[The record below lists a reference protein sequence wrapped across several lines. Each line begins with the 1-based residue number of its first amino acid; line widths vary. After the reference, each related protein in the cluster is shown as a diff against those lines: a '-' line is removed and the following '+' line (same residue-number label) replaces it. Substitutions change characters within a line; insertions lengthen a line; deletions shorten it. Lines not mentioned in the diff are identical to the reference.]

1 MTKKTKTQS
10 KEGYSLGFDLGTT
23 NSVCATLV
31 NGQPQVIA
39 NAENQRT
46 TPSVVHYTAD
56 KELKVGL
63 TAKRQASLHPLNTFF
78 SFKRFMGKKFSELS
92 ESARKVPYKLSS
104 RENRVFLESTHL
116 DRSLTPEEVSAQVLK
131 KLAKD
136 AGDKLERTFEKAV
149 ITVPAYFNDAQ
160 RQATK
165 DAGKIAGLDVIR
177 IVNEPTAA
185 CLAYGFNKLAKDKE
199 TTEQVLVFDLGG
211 GTFDVSVLDYGD
223 GVFEVLSTCGDGE
236 LGGDDFNFR
245 IFTWLAENF
254 EKENSTLSIQENP
267 TAVQRL
273 TDACETAKINLSTKE
288 TTRINLPF
296 LIETKHL
303 NVELTRETFESLC
316 QDLVI
321 RCREPLNQCLTDA
334 KLEVKDIARTILV
347 GGSTRIPIIRA
358 LIEEVMETE
367 IVENKD
373 DALNVDEVVGLG
385 AAIQAGI
392 ISGSVNDMLLLDVTP
407 LSLGVEVQGGLTNTI
422 VKRNTTLPVEKRQ
435 VYTTAEDY
443 QEKVSIRVVQG
454 ERSLARDNKL
464 LGEFDLDGLPR
475 QKRGVPQV
483 EVAFIIDVNG
493 ILTVRANEKSTGVSQ
508 NITIKEAS
516 TLDDAE
522 IARIIAD
529 AEKNAAEDAV
539 KAKNIESK
547 YEGERLITTAE
558 EQLEKA
564 AIPEE
569 KAAPLRALIN
579 DLRMALSKESYK
591 EIQELNLKMK
601 ELLYATP
608 DPKTEPDA
616 TTVDVTTETVNE
628 ENPTTTTTKDE
639 ESNETNTNK
648 DESGNTST

>member
-1 MTKKTKTQS
+1 
-10 KEGYSLGFDLGTT
+10 
-23 NSVCATLV
+23 
-31 NGQPQVIA
+31 
-39 NAENQRT
+39 
-46 TPSVVHYTAD
+46 
-56 KELKVGL
+56 
-63 TAKRQASLHPLNTFF
+63 
-78 SFKRFMGKKFSELS
+78 
-92 ESARKVPYKLSS
+92 
-104 RENRVFLESTHL
+104 
-116 DRSLTPEEVSAQVLK
+116 
-131 KLAKD
+131 
-136 AGDKLERTFEKAV
+136 
-149 ITVPAYFNDAQ
+149 
-160 RQATK
+160 
-165 DAGKIAGLDVIR
+165 
-177 IVNEPTAA
+177 
-185 CLAYGFNKLAKDKE
+185 
-199 TTEQVLVFDLGG
+199 
-211 GTFDVSVLDYGD
+211 
-223 GVFEVLSTCGDGE
+223 
-236 LGGDDFNFR
+236 
-245 IFTWLAENF
+245 
-254 EKENSTLSIQENP
+254 
-267 TAVQRL
+267 
-273 TDACETAKINLSTKE
+273 
-288 TTRINLPF
+288 
-296 LIETKHL
+296 
-303 NVELTRETFESLC
+303 
-316 QDLVI
+316 
-321 RCREPLNQCLTDA
+321 
-334 KLEVKDIARTILV
+334 LEVKDIARTILV

-464 LGEFDLDGLPR
+464 LGESDLDGLPR

>member
-1 MTKKTKTQS
+1 
-10 KEGYSLGFDLGTT
+10 
-23 NSVCATLV
+23 
-31 NGQPQVIA
+31 
-39 NAENQRT
+39 
-46 TPSVVHYTAD
+46 
-56 KELKVGL
+56 
-63 TAKRQASLHPLNTFF
+63 
-78 SFKRFMGKKFSELS
+78 
-92 ESARKVPYKLSS
+92 
-104 RENRVFLESTHL
+104 
-116 DRSLTPEEVSAQVLK
+116 
-131 KLAKD
+131 
-136 AGDKLERTFEKAV
+136 
-149 ITVPAYFNDAQ
+149 
-160 RQATK
+160 
-165 DAGKIAGLDVIR
+165 
-177 IVNEPTAA
+177 
-185 CLAYGFNKLAKDKE
+185 
-199 TTEQVLVFDLGG
+199 
-211 GTFDVSVLDYGD
+211 
-223 GVFEVLSTCGDGE
+223 
-236 LGGDDFNFR
+236 
-245 IFTWLAENF
+245 
-254 EKENSTLSIQENP
+254 
-267 TAVQRL
+267 
-273 TDACETAKINLSTKE
+273 
-288 TTRINLPF
+288 
-296 LIETKHL
+296 
-303 NVELTRETFESLC
+303 
-316 QDLVI
+316 
-321 RCREPLNQCLTDA
+321 
-334 KLEVKDIARTILV
+334 LEVKDIARTILV

-579 DLRMALSKESYK
+579 DLRTALSKESYK